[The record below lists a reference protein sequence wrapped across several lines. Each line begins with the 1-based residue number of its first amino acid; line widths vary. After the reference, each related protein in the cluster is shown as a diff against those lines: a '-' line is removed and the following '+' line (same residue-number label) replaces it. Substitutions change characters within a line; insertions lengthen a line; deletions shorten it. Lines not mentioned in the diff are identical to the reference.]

1 MLATMS
7 EEPLGVGKAAIRLLT
22 FRLTQDEFL
31 RLDRRHLRF
40 GLLATWLA
48 GVGRYWDHPD
58 AHPLQ
63 YAGLGSLCYVVL
75 LSLFLWLVVNP
86 LRPDNWRYDRVLT
99 FVTLTSP
106 PALLYAIPVERF
118 MPLEAAQS
126 TNFWFLAVV
135 ALWRVALLL
144 FFLRRVAGLPTG
156 LPLVAS
162 LLPLALIVIGLALL
176 NLEHAV
182 FEIMAGK
189 RDTPSTPHDIAYGVV
204 VMLAFLSFLAAPIL
218 LIIYL
223 FAMIA
228 RNRKQE

>member
-1 MLATMS
+1 MLAPMS
-7 EEPLGVGKAAIRLLT
+7 VEPLGVGKAAIRLLT
-22 FRLTQDEFL
+22 FRLTLDEFL
-31 RLDRRHLRF
+31 RLDSRHLRF

-48 GVGRYWDHPD
+48 GIGRYWDHPD

-63 YAGLGSLCYVVL
+63 YAGLGSLGYVVL
-75 LSLFLWLVVNP
+75 LSLFLWLLVSP

-126 TNFWFLAVV
+126 TNFWFLAIV

-144 FFLRRVAGLPTG
+144 FFLRRVAGLRRG
-156 LPLVAS
+156 LSLLAS
-162 LLPLALIVIGLALL
+162 LLPLVLIVIGLAAL

-182 FEIMAGK
+182 FEVMAGK
-189 RDTPSTPHDIAYGVV
+189 RTPGTPHDIAYGVV
-204 VMLAFLSFLAAPIL
+204 VLLAVLSFLAAPIL